1 MRTFCFV
8 LTFCLLGCNAPPDDF
23 VFSEVG
29 RSISETVND
38 IQDQINQGI
47 PSNPI
52 GGSLRGAL
60 DAVENEFNE

>member
-1 MRTFCFV
+1 M
-8 LTFCLLGCNAPPDDF
+8 GCNAPPDDF

-29 RSISETVND
+29 RTIRETVND